1 MIGRFTHLIFLHLI
15 SNLKKMK
22 KILLLFVLVPLFI
35 FPQATKKKNKFSAE
49 VVLNDKWQEYSK
61 AFEYS
66 DYEKISS
73 FFTYPVTMNF
83 IEKPMVINNKE
94 ELVKAYKE
102 IRSNVQDGYL
112 YSLMDKSRI
121 IWVSK
126 SLVMI
131 DATYSRYNSNYQ
143 RIFKGRGVYMYKKV
157 DNEWKIFSISA
168 IPLEKKRKDY
178 VETTPADIS
187 NLLKEL
193 EEASKLQADSNS
205 IVNLV

>member
-168 IPLEKKRKDY
+168 IPLEKKRK
-178 VETTPADIS
+178 
-187 NLLKEL
+187 N
-193 EEASKLQADSNS
+193 
-205 IVNLV
+205 